1 MRTRLVTRGGD
12 TISLRA
18 EDGEESE
25 EAAVHGWLGRR
36 YSTVQYSTVQYS
48 WLGRR
53 TVFRPST
60 SAVRATHHWRRLRA
74 WLLQGHRAGSHCDV
88 KLVAGDGEL
97 EVNSLVAALLLP
109 ELAACEPA
117 ELETVLLPDT
127 ALAELSQRLD
137 CLLGAAVT
145 SAEDK
150 GDVEA
155 GSSVVSDEGPA
166 MEKESRKEDGGHRC
180 QVCGDR

>member
-1 MRTRLVTRGGD
+1 M
-12 TISLRA
+12 
-18 EDGEESE
+18 
-25 EAAVHGWLGRR
+25 
-36 YSTVQYSTVQYS
+36 
-48 WLGRR
+48 
-53 TVFRPST
+53 FRPST

-74 WLLQGHRAGSHCDV
+74 WLLQGHRAGSYCDV

-127 ALAELSQRLD
+127 ALAELRRRLD

-150 GDVEA
+150 TEA
-155 GSSVVSDEGPA
+155 GSDVGNVNYPQQ
-166 MEKESRKEDGGHRC
+166 EKEEVGQETRTEDGGHRC

>member
-1 MRTRLVTRGGD
+1 M
-12 TISLRA
+12 
-18 EDGEESE
+18 
-25 EAAVHGWLGRR
+25 
-36 YSTVQYSTVQYS
+36 TVQYSTVQYS

-60 SAVRATHHWRRLRA
+60 PASRATHHWRRLRA
-74 WLLQGHRAGSHCDV
+74 WLLQGHRAGSYCDV

-109 ELAACEPA
+109 ELASCEPA

-127 ALAELSQRLD
+127 ALAELRQRLD